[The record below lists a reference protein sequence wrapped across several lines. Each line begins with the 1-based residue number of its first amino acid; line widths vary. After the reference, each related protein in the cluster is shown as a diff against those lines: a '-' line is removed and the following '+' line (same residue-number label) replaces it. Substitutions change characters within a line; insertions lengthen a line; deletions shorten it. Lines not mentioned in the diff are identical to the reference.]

1 MVRRLGRIMGLKFE
15 EEIYTHLIEDYGGHP
30 FLVRRVCSKIAQ
42 LNTHRPVTIDRVKY
56 QEAKQIFNLEN
67 VYFEMILNVLKQ
79 FYPDEYE
86 MLTLLAIED
95 YDSFNYFVTED
106 PSLVAHLIGYG
117 LIKGI
122 DSRFDFRIDAIKE
135 YLVRKNDNHPVLKTS
150 AEKWAHICKQRN
162 ELESDLRKMVKA
174 IIKVAHKNESE
185 AKTYVIKKIYGN
197 DPKYARKTYQKLFDS
212 RSSNIYLKS
221 LTDLINAD
229 WAYFS
234 DYFGKQDVFIANMTL
249 LNNEGRFDAHATVPD
264 DDEINTIDSAAS
276 YLRKSIA
283 KYKESLE

>member
-1 MVRRLGRIMGLKFE
+1 M
-15 EEIYTHLIEDYGGHP
+15 
-30 FLVRRVCSKIAQ
+30 
-42 LNTHRPVTIDRVKY
+42 
-56 QEAKQIFNLEN
+56 
-67 VYFEMILNVLKQ
+67 
-79 FYPDEYE
+79 
-86 MLTLLAIED
+86 
-95 YDSFNYFVTED
+95 
-106 PSLVAHLIGYG
+106 
-117 LIKGI
+117 
-122 DSRFDFRIDAIKE
+122 
-135 YLVRKNDNHPVLKTS
+135 LKTS

-197 DPKYARKTYQKLFDS
+197 DPKYARKTYQELFDS

-264 DDEINTIDSAAS
+264 DDEINTIDSVGRGYTATPYDSADDYTNS
-276 YLRKSIA
+276 RLIQK
-283 KYKESLE
+283 KLSLPRGFGYCSSV